1 MANMIFDL
9 IINTF
14 VALFGVAYRW
24 LEQNVINYVLNF
36 VRGFEHVLV
45 MFVAVAFLLIT
56 VYIIVNHVKRLP
68 KSYIIEIVDVFGE
81 RVNIESLRHNFT
93 TYEAAKSYSQFY
105 ANLYGKQYK
114 FRVVGRNRIAD
125 PFIKKINTHQM
136 KDRRFKH

>member
-81 RVNIESLRHNFT
+81 QVNIDSLRHSFT

-105 ANLYGKQYK
+105 TNLYGKQYK

-125 PFIKKINTHQM
+125 PFIKKISTPSNE
-136 KDRRFKH
+136 R

>member
-1 MANMIFDL
+1 MIFDL

-14 VALFGVAYRW
+14 VALFGVTYRW

-81 RVNIESLRHNFT
+81 RVNIDSLRHSFT
-93 TYEAAKSYSQFY
+93 TYEVAKSYSQFY
-105 ANLYGKQYK
+105 TNLYGKQYK

-125 PFIKKINTHQM
+125 PFIKKISTPSNE
-136 KDRRFKH
+136 R

>member
-1 MANMIFDL
+1 MIFDL
-9 IINTF
+9 IVNTF
-14 VALFGVAYRW
+14 VGLFGIAYRW

-56 VYIIVNHVKRLP
+56 VYIIVNHVKKLP

-81 RVNIESLRHNFT
+81 RVNIDSLRHSFT

-105 ANLYGKQYK
+105 TNLYGKQYK

-125 PFIKKINTHQM
+125 PFIKKINTLSNE
-136 KDRRFKH
+136 R

>member
-1 MANMIFDL
+1 VANVIFDL

-56 VYIIVNHVKRLP
+56 VYIIVSHVKRLP
-68 KSYIIEIVDVFGE
+68 KSFIIEIVDVFGE
-81 RVNIESLRHNFT
+81 RVNIDSLRRSFA

-125 PFIKKINTHQM
+125 PFIKKINTASNE
-136 KDRRFKH
+136 R

>member
-1 MANMIFDL
+1 MIFDL

-81 RVNIESLRHNFT
+81 RVNIDSLRHSFT

-105 ANLYGKQYK
+105 TNLYGKQYK

-125 PFIKKINTHQM
+125 PFIKKINTLSNE
-136 KDRRFKH
+136 K

>member
-1 MANMIFDL
+1 MIFDL

-14 VALFGVAYRW
+14 VALFGVTYRW

-36 VRGFEHVLV
+36 VRGFEHVIV

-81 RVNIESLRHNFT
+81 RVNIESLRHSFT

-105 ANLYGKQYK
+105 TNLYGKQYK

-125 PFIKKINTHQM
+125 PFIKKINTLSNE
-136 KDRRFKH
+136 R

>member
-36 VRGFEHVLV
+36 VRGFEHVIV

-81 RVNIESLRHNFT
+81 RVNIDSLRHSFT

-125 PFIKKINTHQM
+125 PFIKKISTPSN
-136 KDRRFKH
+136 KR

>member
-1 MANMIFDL
+1 MIFDL

-14 VALFGVAYRW
+14 VALFGVVYKW

-81 RVNIESLRHNFT
+81 RVNIDSLRHSFI

-125 PFIKKINTHQM
+125 PFIKKVNTLSNE
-136 KDRRFKH
+136 K

>member
-1 MANMIFDL
+1 VANVIFDL

-81 RVNIESLRHNFT
+81 QVNIDSLRHSFT

-105 ANLYGKQYK
+105 TNLYGKQYK

-125 PFIKKINTHQM
+125 PFIKKISTPSNE
-136 KDRRFKH
+136 R

>member
-1 MANMIFDL
+1 MANVIFDL

-68 KSYIIEIVDVFGE
+68 KSYVIEIVDVFGE
-81 RVNIESLRHNFT
+81 RVNIDSLRLSFT

-105 ANLYGKQYK
+105 TNLYGKQYK

-125 PFIKKINTHQM
+125 PFIKKVSTPSNE
-136 KDRRFKH
+136 R

>member
-1 MANMIFDL
+1 MANVIFDL
-9 IINTF
+9 IVNTF
-14 VALFGVAYRW
+14 VALFGIAYRW

-56 VYIIVNHVKRLP
+56 VYIIVNHVKKLP

-81 RVNIESLRHNFT
+81 RVNIDSLRHSFT

-105 ANLYGKQYK
+105 TNLYGKQYK

-125 PFIKKINTHQM
+125 PFIKKINTLSNE
-136 KDRRFKH
+136 R

>member
-1 MANMIFDL
+1 VANVIFDL
-9 IINTF
+9 IVNTF
-14 VALFGVAYRW
+14 VALFGIAYRW

-56 VYIIVNHVKRLP
+56 VYIIVNHVKKLP

-81 RVNIESLRHNFT
+81 RVNIDSLRHSFT

-105 ANLYGKQYK
+105 TNLYGKQYK

-125 PFIKKINTHQM
+125 PFIKKINTLSNE
-136 KDRRFKH
+136 R

>member
-1 MANMIFDL
+1 MIFDL
-9 IINTF
+9 IINTI

-81 RVNIESLRHNFT
+81 RVNIDSLRHSFT

-105 ANLYGKQYK
+105 TNLYGKQYK

-125 PFIKKINTHQM
+125 PFIKKINTPSN
-136 KDRRFKH
+136 KR

>member
-1 MANMIFDL
+1 MIFDW

-14 VALFGVAYRW
+14 VALFGVAYKW

-81 RVNIESLRHNFT
+81 RVNIDSLRHSFT

-125 PFIKKINTHQM
+125 PFIKKINTLSNE
-136 KDRRFKH
+136 R

>member
-1 MANMIFDL
+1 MANVIFDL

-14 VALFGVAYRW
+14 VALFGIAYRW

-81 RVNIESLRHNFT
+81 RVNLDSIRHTFT

-105 ANLYGKQYK
+105 TNLYGKQYK

-125 PFIKKINTHQM
+125 PFIKKINTLSNE
-136 KDRRFKH
+136 R

>member
-1 MANMIFDL
+1 VANVIFDL
-9 IINTF
+9 IVNTF
-14 VALFGVAYRW
+14 VALFGIAYRW
-24 LEQNVINYVLNF
+24 LEQNVINYILNF

-68 KSYIIEIVDVFGE
+68 KSYMIEIVDVFGE
-81 RVNIESLRHNFT
+81 RVNIDSLRHSFT

-105 ANLYGKQYK
+105 TNLYGKQYK

-125 PFIKKINTHQM
+125 PFIKKINTLSNE
-136 KDRRFKH
+136 R

>member
-1 MANMIFDL
+1 MANVIFDL

-14 VALFGVAYRW
+14 VALFGVTYRW

-81 RVNIESLRHNFT
+81 RVNIDSLRHSFT

-105 ANLYGKQYK
+105 TNLYGKQYK

-125 PFIKKINTHQM
+125 PFIKKISTPSN
-136 KDRRFKH
+136 KR